1 MSYGTTERCTAMLSF
16 MRKTSCWV
24 IVLLCCMSECV
35 AQSKW
40 TLPKLQE
47 LTQAETI
54 GRNAVQLSDE
64 DTILLK
70 KLTRKIIAECVDDP
84 GPGDPHTVAGTFSR
98 IRVRRVTL
106 TPRGDS
112 GLVVQG
118 SGVCMCGA
126 VGNCPFWLI
135 EEQQHPRVLM
145 HAIGIQSF
153 AFQKSQ
159 TADHF
164 DLVLGS
170 HDSAMVTDLQ
180 SFRFDGTKYRRNGC
194 ASLEWDDPYGNALH
208 PPRITAERCL

>member
-1 MSYGTTERCTAMLSF
+1 MLSV
-16 MRKTSCWV
+16 MRKTLCLLT
-24 IVLLCCMSECV
+24 ILLCSVTECV
-35 AQSKW
+35 SQSRW
-40 TLPKLQE
+40 PLPKLKE
-47 LTQAETI
+47 LTQADAI
-54 GRNAVQLSDE
+54 KRGSAKLSPE

-70 KLTRKIIAECVDDP
+70 NLTRRIIAKCIDDP
-84 GPGDPHTVAGTFSR
+84 GPGDPHTVVGAFSR
-98 IRVRRVTL
+98 ILVRRVSL
-106 TPRGDS
+106 TQQGDS

-118 SGVCMCGA
+118 YGACMCGA

-159 TADHF
+159 RAGRF

-180 SFRFDGTKYRRNGC
+180 SFQFDGTKYKRNGC
-194 ASLEWDDPYGNALH
+194 ASLEWADPNGDALH
-208 PPRITAERCL
+208 PPRITAERCQ